1 MEPFVSAPDEQSEP
15 KWTVPDEEVPE
26 PKILRNNLWWM
37 IFCEILSGPH
47 KISSG

>member
-26 PKILRNNLWWM
+26 TENP
-37 IFCEILSGPH
+37 
-47 KISSG
+47 